1 MQRLESSQIKV
12 RQFKN
17 ELETLE
23 QEKKRLEMEKQILLN
38 EQNKESEQWRQRYTE
53 MTQKNDEVAM
63 NLAEANQGYLKQ
75 VSENEKLSQ

>member
-1 MQRLESSQIKV
+1 
-12 RQFKN
+12 
-17 ELETLE
+17 
-23 QEKKRLEMEKQILLN
+23 MEKQILLN